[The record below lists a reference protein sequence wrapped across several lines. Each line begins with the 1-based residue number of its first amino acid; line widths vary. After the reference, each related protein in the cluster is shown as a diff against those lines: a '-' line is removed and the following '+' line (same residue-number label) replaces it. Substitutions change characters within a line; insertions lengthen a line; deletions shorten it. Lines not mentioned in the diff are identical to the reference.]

1 MKKMIVIFA
10 VGTLVLAG
18 LAAWMLKGR
27 VAGDGWEI
35 ATTGIA
41 FVLVGFAAALGLTR
55 LRRHRRGEPEEDELS
70 KRIMTRATSLA
81 FYVSLYMWV
90 FLMYIGDKV
99 ALPAHSLVGTGIAG
113 MAVVFLFCWLGVR
126 FFGTKNV

>member
-1 MKKMIVIFA
+1 MKKTIVIFA
-10 VGTLVLAG
+10 VGALVLAG
-18 LAAWMLKGR
+18 LAAWMLEGR

-35 ATTGIA
+35 ATTGLA

-55 LRRHRRGEPEEDELS
+55 LRHRRHGEPAEDELS

-81 FYVSLYMWV
+81 YYVSLYMWLFV
-90 FLMYIGDKV
+90 MFIGDKV
-99 ALPAHSLVGTGIAG
+99 ALPARSLVGTGIAG